1 VVEQFDIQ
9 LELYR
14 KETLLQLRQTE
25 HCMQKL
31 QSLGQFL
38 EHLLSLPTHL
48 LLLQIKLYSFKFLEF
63 SSAVYI
69 I

>member
-1 VVEQFDIQ
+1 MVEQFDIQ

-14 KETLLQLRQTE
+14 KDPLLQPRQTE

-31 QSLGQFL
+31 QLLGQFI

-48 LLLQIKLYSFKFLEF
+48 LLLQIKLYSFKFIEF

>member
-1 VVEQFDIQ
+1 MVEQFDIQ

-14 KETLLQLRQTE
+14 KDPLLQLRQTE
-25 HCMQKL
+25 YCMQKL
-31 QSLGQFL
+31 QSVGQFL